1 MVGVP
6 PAPPLGGARHPKNSL
21 HAGRF
26 CDKQTLPMK
35 IFLDGQFVDE
45 QDAKI
50 SVFDHGVL
58 YGDGVFE
65 GIRLYHGRIFRLDAH
80 IDRLFDSAKALMLT
94 IPMTKPELVA
104 ACCAT
109 CRQNNLVD
117 GYIRLVVTRG
127 VGNLGLNPFTCKKP
141 TIFIIAATI
150 ELYPKSVYEKGVEL
164 VTAGTVRN
172 HPNSVSPAIK
182 SLNYLNNILARIEA
196 VQAGTVEALMLNGEG
211 FVAECTGDNVF
222 IIRHGKLI
230 TPPVSAG
237 ALNGITR
244 TVVLEL
250 AAKLGL
256 PASEANM
263 TRYDVMTADECF
275 LTGSA
280 AEIVPVASLDRR
292 TIGTGQPGVV
302 TLQLIQEFRKLT
314 KNEGTPI

>member
-1 MVGVP
+1 
-6 PAPPLGGARHPKNSL
+6 
-21 HAGRF
+21 
-26 CDKQTLPMK
+26 MK
-35 IFLDGQFVDE
+35 IYLDGQFVDE
-45 QDAKI
+45 RDAKI

-80 IDRLFDSAKALMLT
+80 IDRLFASAKAIMLE
-94 IPMTKPELVA
+94 IPLTKPELIA
-104 ACCAT
+104 ACCAV

-141 TIFIIAATI
+141 TVFIIAATI
-150 ELYPKSVYEKGVEL
+150 ELYPPTVYEKGVNL
-164 VTAGTVRN
+164 ITAATVRN
-172 HPNSVSPAIK
+172 HPNAVSPAIK

-196 VQAGTVEALMLNGEG
+196 VKAGTVEALMLNGEG
-211 FVAECTGDNVF
+211 FVAECTGDNLFV
-222 IIRHGKLI
+222 IRAGKLL

-250 AAKLGL
+250 AGKLGL
-256 PASEANM
+256 PAGEGNL

-280 AEIVPVASLDRR
+280 AEIVPVASLDGR
-292 TIGTGQPGVV
+292 TIGTGQPGAV
-302 TLQLIQEFRKLT
+302 TLQLTEEFRKLT
-314 KNEGTPI
+314 RLEGTPI